1 MAYKGRPPEPYW
13 DNARGVYRFNYIG
26 PDGKQKKATLGHD
39 KDQAWKA
46 WDTLKRKL
54 LEQQCSPGTLGEAID
69 TYLALRQDDLVTN
82 NGKTAELT
90 YVSHWRFLNEFA
102 NFPCPQGGKYK
113 DMRLIDFTAA
123 HVDRFLRS
131 KRKNWSAATER
142 LFVTHLQTCFNVLSD
157 DKYKLGI
164 KCPFDIM
171 SLDKPQAPQ
180 RRKGQYGVDTPEKL
194 NAILAEIKSEKLKL
208 FVRYL
213 YHCGCRPGWARKL
226 KVGDVDKET
235 WGCTLPEGIIS
246 KNKLGGE
253 DTATWYAEPEG
264 RAILAQLCEG
274 RADSEHVFTN
284 HIGRMW
290 TQTALTRQFGLL
302 RKRLKNGN
310 SRLYPYSFRVGF
322 ISRKLAEGVPIN
334 VVASLVNHANT
345 RVISKNYDLYS
356 RAPETKRS
364 WLDRPTEVGK

>member
-1 MAYKGRPPEPYW
+1 MAFHGRAPEPYY
-13 DNARGVYRFNYIG
+13 DSARNTYRVNYVG
-26 PDGKQKKATLGHD
+26 PDGKQKKATLGKD
-39 KDQAWKA
+39 KKEAWKA
-46 WDTLKRKL
+46 WDVLKRKL

-69 TYLALRQDDLVTN
+69 TYLSLRQDDLVTN

-90 YVSHWRFLNEFA
+90 YVSHWRMLNEFA
-102 NFPCPQGGKYK
+102 DFPGPDGPLKTMK
-113 DMRLIDFTAA
+113 LADFTAS
-123 HVDRFLRS
+123 HVERFLRT
-131 KRKNWSAATER
+131 KRSTWSNATER
-142 LFVTHLQTCFNVLSD
+142 TFVTHLQTCFNMLAD

-171 SLDKPQAPQ
+171 SLEKPQAPQ
-180 RRKGQYGVDTPEKL
+180 RRKGQYGVDSVEKL
-194 NAILAEIKSEKLKL
+194 DKIIAEIKSQKLRL

-213 YHCGCRPGWARKL
+213 YHSGVRPGWARKL

-235 WGCTLPEGIIS
+235 WVCTLPEGTIS

-253 DTATWYAEPEG
+253 DTATWDSEPEG
-264 RAILAQLCEG
+264 REILRQQCEG
-274 RADSEHVFTN
+274 RPDEAYVFTN
-284 HIGRMW
+284 HIGKPW

-356 RAPETKRS
+356 RKPETKRG
-364 WLDRPTEVGK
+364 WLDGSAKPANK